1 MTKGDANLY
10 LHVIISGEAEVWV
23 NGKKVATLLAPQE
36 FGLLSLLNGVRCT
49 ATVRSG
55 LNCPT
60 ICYLLDRLRGDGIR
74 HSIESGGTLVPLDAD
89 PDTVDGMPT
98 HEMFIDNLELRQG
111 NPSKSSLDGS
121 KARELDSFLLS
132 LPSFLVLDCSE
143 GGTRRLL
150 GLLRV

>member
-60 ICYLLDRLRGDGIR
+60 ICYLLDRHLYNKYFKEKSKVALAVANSERSMTTAVAFHEEDSDDEQ
-74 HSIESGGTLVPLDAD
+74 HEEPL
-89 PDTVDGMPT
+89 
-98 HEMFIDNLELRQG
+98 
-111 NPSKSSLDGS
+111 
-121 KARELDSFLLS
+121 KAMNSY
-132 LPSFLVLDCSE
+132 
-143 GGTRRLL
+143 
-150 GLLRV
+150 